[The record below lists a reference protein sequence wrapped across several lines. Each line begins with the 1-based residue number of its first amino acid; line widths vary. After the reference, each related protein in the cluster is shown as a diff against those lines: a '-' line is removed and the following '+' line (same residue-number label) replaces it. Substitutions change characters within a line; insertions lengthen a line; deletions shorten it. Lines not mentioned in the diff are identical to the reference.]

1 MADATITVE
10 TGAAS
15 ASFTIPDVSVQ
26 RIIPMVLAE
35 YRQHHPGE
43 DPTTIQQFAAGLWFH
58 LKRDVL
64 RHERQNFVPDDID
77 MGNAPESA

>member
-10 TGAAS
+10 TGASS
-15 ASFTIPDVSVQ
+15 ASFTIPDAAVQ

-64 RHERQNFVPDDID
+64 RYERQSYTPAAID
-77 MGNAPESA
+77 MGSAPEST